1 METVQNWFEP
11 VQNWFELVQRLL
23 DHSIC
28 GFSAVLD
35 QKWPL
40 QTVPGGTLATFT
52 GAGRELSEVIL
63 SLDQYL
69 IIILMLYHQF
79 PGSNSCLID
88 SEGNEPHKKIDC
100 EGVMI
105 QSSRIFQSAG

>member
-1 METVQNWFEP
+1 MEPVQNWFEP
-11 VQNWFELVQRLL
+11 VQNWFELIQRIL
-23 DHSIC
+23 DRSIR

-40 QTVPGGTLATFT
+40 QTVPGGTTFT
-52 GAGRELSEVIL
+52 GAGRELSVVIL

-79 PGSNSCLID
+79 PGSNSCSI
-88 SEGNEPHKKIDC
+88 ERN
-100 EGVMI
+100 
-105 QSSRIFQSAG
+105 